1 MDSLCLLAVF
11 SEYIIHSNVNI
22 MIPSL
27 VVTKNFVICRNIL
40 LADDSFVN
48 GEIRSASNLVSK
60 GL

>member
-1 MDSLCLLAVF
+1 
-11 SEYIIHSNVNI
+11 